1 MHDARATLALELEAC
16 LKRRL
21 LSIATLLALAL
32 AAQPVSAPAAS
43 TGLAWD
49 SVIKLVPGADPASL
63 QPGSFDSD
71 FATASTIQND
81 DQGGG
86 GGLFG
91 HLKQAMAMGKNFAQM
106 MQNGLAEH
114 HYVAGYKE
122 RTDQI
127 ALQTATITD
136 CSARTITTLDLRHK
150 TYTVVS
156 MDQPQSSS
164 SGGHTGAPQPMASDD
179 LSHLSISIKNTALGS
194 RNVAGV
200 PTQGYRSNTTMTAT
214 NAQGQTSTS
223 QGQMIGYYASFG
235 MPSLSCRRFGSGSP
249 MGPSP
254 AQISQGMQE
263 YGRLNQALAASHID
277 KRFSISQSGP
287 TLPLGRFSL
296 YDAVTLQG
304 QSGSGASFET
314 ERGNVRSISV
324 TDPIFS
330 VPSDFTKN
338 G

>member
-1 MHDARATLALELEAC
+1 

-21 LSIATLLALAL
+21 LSIAALLALAL
-32 AAQPVSAPAAS
+32 AVQPVSAPAAS

-63 QPGSFDSD
+63 QPGSFNSD
-71 FATASTIQND
+71 FATASSAQTE

-86 GGLFG
+86 GGIFG
-91 HLKQAMAMGKNFAQM
+91 HLKQAMAMGKNAMQM
-106 MQNGLAEH
+106 LSTGLAEH

-127 ALQTATITD
+127 AMQTATITD

-150 TYTVVS
+150 TYTVAS

-164 SGGHTGAPQPMASDD
+164 SGGHSGAPQPMASDD

-223 QGQMIGYYASFG
+223 QGQMIGYYASFT
-235 MPSLSCRRFGSGSP
+235 MPSLSCRRLGSGSA

-254 AQISQGMQE
+254 AQTAQGMQE
-263 YGRLNQALAASHID
+263 YGRLTQALAASHID
-277 KRFSISQSGP
+277 KRFSISQAGP
-287 TLPLGRFSL
+287 AIPLGRFSL
-296 YDAVTLQG
+296 YDAVTFQG
-304 QSGSGASFET
+304 QSGGGASFET
-314 ERGNVRSISV
+314 ERGNVHSV
-324 TDPIFS
+324 SATDPIFS
-330 VPSDFTKN
+330 VPSDFTKS
-338 G
+338 GV